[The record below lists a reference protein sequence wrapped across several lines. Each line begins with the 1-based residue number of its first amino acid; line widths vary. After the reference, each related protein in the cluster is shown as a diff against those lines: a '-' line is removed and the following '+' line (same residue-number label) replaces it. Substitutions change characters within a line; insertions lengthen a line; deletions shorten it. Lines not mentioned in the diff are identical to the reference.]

1 MKKIIIGIVIL
12 ALLGG
17 GAYFYLGRSTPTPAE
32 APVAAAAPVAASNAV
47 VAEAK
52 VVPARSAEL
61 SLPASGTIAEV
72 LVAEG
77 DQVKAGQM
85 LARLDTAAQQAV
97 VAQNAARLRKSE
109 ADQADLLDGPPPED
123 LAAAEAG
130 LRQAQAQL
138 RQTLGSVTPADIQ
151 AAQASLQAAQATIAQ
166 LKAGDKNPEVRAA
179 QAALLQ
185 AQAALEGQHSQ
196 LSSGKSDAELRLQQA
211 SERLIQA
218 QTSYSLAK
226 WNWEHVQDEGTDPYT
241 PQVPDAQN
249 PGKTKGNK
257 LNEAQKQQYHDAF
270 TQAEAELHS
279 AEAGVQQAQIAAD
292 SSRQGEISGITSAE
306 HNLASAQANLDRVT
320 STIATERLASAKAQL
335 ASAQATLGKLRG
347 AQRDNEIAVAQAGVD
362 AAQAS
367 LLKLKAGPQQST
379 LQAMQAQ
386 VDGDKAALEAAR
398 VELARMELKAPFD
411 GIVAG
416 LDINPN
422 EFVSAGKPIVQ
433 LADTAAWQIET
444 TDLTEL
450 SVAQTVAGAPATIT
464 FDALPGVTLPGT
476 VTRIKGFGENKQG
489 DIVYTVVV
497 RPNQQD
503 ARLRWNMTASVSID
517 AR

>member
-97 VAQNAARLRKSE
+97 VAQNAARLRKS
-109 ADQADLLDGPPPED
+109 QADLLDGPPPED

-306 HNLASAQANLDRVT
+306 HNLASAQA
-320 STIATERLASAKAQL
+320 
-335 ASAQATLGKLRG
+335 TLGKLRG
-347 AQRDNEIAVAQAGVD
+347 AQRDNEIAIAQAGVD

-386 VDGDKAALEAAR
+386 VDGD
-398 VELARMELKAPFD
+398 
-411 GIVAG
+411 
-416 LDINPN
+416 
-422 EFVSAGKPIVQ
+422 
-433 LADTAAWQIET
+433 
-444 TDLTEL
+444 
-450 SVAQTVAGAPATIT
+450 
-464 FDALPGVTLPGT
+464 
-476 VTRIKGFGENKQG
+476 
-489 DIVYTVVV
+489 
-497 RPNQQD
+497 
-503 ARLRWNMTASVSID
+503 
-517 AR
+517 

>member
-1 MKKIIIGIVIL
+1 VKKLMIGIIVL

-17 GAYFYLGRSTPTPAE
+17 GAYLYFGRSAPAPAE
-32 APVAAAAPVAASNAV
+32 APVAAAAPVLASNAI

-61 SLPASGTIAEV
+61 SLPTSGTIAEV
-72 LVAEG
+72 LVTEG
-77 DQVKAGQM
+77 DQVKAGQV

-109 ADQADLLDGPPPED
+109 ADLADLLDGPQLED
-123 LAAAEAG
+123 IAVAEAG

-138 RQTLGSVTPADIQ
+138 RQTLGRVTPADIQ
-151 AAQASLQAAQATIAQ
+151 AAQASLQAAQATLAE
-166 LKAGDKNPEVRAA
+166 LKAGDKNPELRAA
-179 QAALLQ
+179 QATLGQ
-185 AQAALEGQHSQ
+185 AQAALESQRSQ

-218 QTSYSLAK
+218 QTAYSLAK
-226 WNWEHVQDEGTDPYT
+226 WNWQHVQEEGTDPYT
-241 PQVPDAQN
+241 PHVPDAQN
-249 PGKTKGNK
+249 PGKTTRNK

-279 AEAGVQQAQIAAD
+279 AEASVQQAQIASD
-292 SSRQGEISGITSAE
+292 SARQSEISGLTIAE
-306 HNLASAQANLDRVT
+306 QNLVSAQANLDRVT
-320 STIATERLASAKAQL
+320 SGITTERLASAKAQL
-335 ASAQATLGKLRG
+335 ANAQATLGKLRG
-347 AQRDNEIAVAQAGVD
+347 SQRENEIAIAQGGVD

-367 LLKLKAGPQQST
+367 LLKLRAEPQQST

-386 VDGDKAALEAAR
+386 ADADKAALEAAR

-416 LDINPN
+416 LDVKAN
-422 EFVSAGKPIVQ
+422 EFVVAGTPVVR
-433 LADTAAWQIET
+433 LADSSAWQIET

-450 SVAQTVAGAPATIT
+450 SVAKAYAGAPATIT
-464 FDALPGVTLPGT
+464 FDALPGVSLPGT

-489 DIVYTVVV
+489 DITYTVVV
-497 RPNQQD
+497 KPKVED
-503 ARLRWNMTASVSID
+503 ARLRWNMSASVSID
-517 AR
+517 GR